1 MSKYKILL
9 FDADGTILDFEKSE
23 AIALKKTF
31 EKFNLLYDENN
42 YLKFYKKLNAEI
54 WSEFE
59 NGEISAAKLKPERFR
74 RFNSKYNFN
83 IEPSLMSDTYLEYL
97 SEAGYFLDGAE
108 KLLSELKNNFK
119 MILLTNGLTAVQKKR
134 FSKTNLKNYFEKII
148 ISEEVGFKKPQK
160 EIFELSLK
168 DIEYNK
174 KKNEILMIG
183 DNLRSDILGGINFG
197 IDTCWF
203 NPLKKIGD
211 ENIKPTYHIQTFD
224 EILKLVN

>member
-23 AIALKKTF
+23 ALALKKTF
-31 EKFNLLYDENN
+31 EKFNLLYDGYTHLN
-42 YLKFYKKLNAEI
+42 FYKKLNAEI

-59 NGEISAAKLKPERFR
+59 NGEISAKRLKPERFR

-108 KLLSELKNNFK
+108 KLLTKLKEKFK
-119 MILLTNGLTAVQKKR
+119 MILLTNGLTAVQNRR
-134 FSKTNLKNYFEKII
+134 FSITNMKKYFEKII

-168 DIEYNK
+168 DIEYNN
-174 KKNEILMIG
+174 KNEILMIG
-183 DNLRSDILGGINFG
+183 DNLSSDILGGINFG

-203 NPLKKIGD
+203 NPLEKVGD

-224 EILKLVN
+224 ELLLLVN